1 MFLFANARKFHEKD
15 VILCVERASNAQ
27 IRKQTKTSIHKMKS
41 FIKYTMATV
50 VGIFLTM
57 TLFTIISIISLAGM
71 MATEGMSAPIKEKS
85 ILRLDLSGTLAERSE
100 SNPFAALM
108 GEENKALSLEDAL
121 LALDKAAKNENIIGV
136 YLEGGAMGANPGMA
150 QELRQALVEFKESG
164 KWVVAYG
171 DSYGKTAYYLSSV
184 ADSVLLNPEG
194 NVDFGGMASQIMF
207 FKDVMEKIGV
217 KMQVFKVGTYKS
229 AVEPFICTEM
239 SPANRE
245 QVTSY
250 LFSIWTNMLKD
261 VAESR
266 NMEVGKLNSLA
277 DSLTMISEASVALNG
292 GLVDKLCYM
301 DEVKAIL
308 REKSGL
314 EDEDDDLVFAS
325 VADVAKSETLDEKVD
340 EQVAV
345 YYAYGEIVQS
355 QGTGLG
361 MSQEHQI
368 VGEKMIKDLQD
379 LREDDDVKAVVIRVN
394 SPGGSAF
401 ASEQIWREVCL
412 LKEKK
417 PVVVSMGGMAA
428 SGGYYISCAANR
440 IFAEP
445 TTLTGSI
452 GIFGMIPD
460 VSELMTEKI
469 GLKFDVVKT
478 NEMSDIGTMA
488 RPFNEA
494 ESAQMQKMINRGYDL
509 FTKRVADGR
518 GMAQDSVKLI
528 AEGRVWTG
536 EQGLNI
542 GLVDELGNLD
552 DAVAHA
558 AELAKV
564 EKFRAVGYPAPDN
577 PFDQLLNQTKGGYLD
592 SELRELLGEGYAVY
606 SLVRNVKDAD
616 RIQARM
622 PFEMNIQ

>member
-1 MFLFANARKFHEKD
+1 
-15 VILCVERASNAQ
+15 
-27 IRKQTKTSIHKMKS
+27 MKS

-108 GEENKALSLEDAL
+108 GEENTALSLEDAL

-207 FKDVMEKIGV
+207 YKDVMEKIGV

-261 VAESR
+261 VAASR

-564 EKFRAVGYPAPDN
+564 EKFRAVPYPGADN

>member
-1 MFLFANARKFHEKD
+1 
-15 VILCVERASNAQ
+15 
-27 IRKQTKTSIHKMKS
+27 MKS

-108 GEENKALSLEDAL
+108 GEENMALSLEDAL

-261 VAESR
+261 VAASR
-266 NMEVGKLNSLA
+266 NMEVGKLDSLA

-361 MSQEHQI
+361 LSQEHQI

-460 VSELMTEKI
+460 MSELMTEKI

>member
-1 MFLFANARKFHEKD
+1 
-15 VILCVERASNAQ
+15 
-27 IRKQTKTSIHKMKS
+27 MKS

-108 GEENKALSLEDAL
+108 GEENTALSLEDAL

-207 FKDVMEKIGV
+207 YKDVMEKIGV

-261 VAESR
+261 VAASR
-266 NMEVGKLNSLA
+266 NMEMGKLNSLA

-308 REKSGL
+308 RDKSGL

-325 VADVAKSETLDEKVD
+325 VADVAKSETLGEKVD

-361 MSQEHQI
+361 ISQEHQI

-440 IFAEP
+440 IFAGP

-460 VSELMTEKI
+460 MSELMTEKI

-577 PFDQLLNQTKGGYLD
+577 PFEQLLNQTKGGYLD

>member
-1 MFLFANARKFHEKD
+1 
-15 VILCVERASNAQ
+15 
-27 IRKQTKTSIHKMKS
+27 MKS

-108 GEENKALSLEDAL
+108 GEENTALSLEDAL

-207 FKDVMEKIGV
+207 YKDVMEKVGV

-460 VSELMTEKI
+460 ASELMTEKI

-536 EQGLNI
+536 EQGLKI

-564 EKFRAVGYPAPDN
+564 EKYRAVGYPAPDN

>member
-1 MFLFANARKFHEKD
+1 
-15 VILCVERASNAQ
+15 
-27 IRKQTKTSIHKMKS
+27 MKS

-108 GEENKALSLEDAL
+108 GEENTALSLEDAL

-136 YLEGGAMGANPGMA
+136 YLEGGSMGANPGMA

-207 FKDVMEKIGV
+207 YKDVMEKVGV

-229 AVEPFICTEM
+229 AVEPFLCTEM

-301 DEVKAIL
+301 DGVKAIL

-355 QGTGLG
+355 QGTGIG

-460 VSELMTEKI
+460 MSELMTEKI

-564 EKFRAVGYPAPDN
+564 EKFRAVPYPGADN
-577 PFDQLLNQTKGGYLD
+577 PFELLLNQTKGGYLD

>member
-1 MFLFANARKFHEKD
+1 
-15 VILCVERASNAQ
+15 
-27 IRKQTKTSIHKMKS
+27 MKS
-41 FIKYTMATV
+41 FIKYTLATV

-85 ILRLDLSGTLAERSE
+85 ILRLDLSGTLAERSD

-108 GEENKALSLEDAL
+108 GEDNTALSLEDAL

-207 FKDVMEKIGV
+207 YKDVMEKIGV

-460 VSELMTEKI
+460 ASELMTEKI

-564 EKFRAVGYPAPDN
+564 EKFRAVPYPAPDN
-577 PFDQLLNQTKGGYLD
+577 PFEQLLNQTKGGYLD

>member
-1 MFLFANARKFHEKD
+1 
-15 VILCVERASNAQ
+15 
-27 IRKQTKTSIHKMKS
+27 MKS

-100 SNPFAALM
+100 SNPFAVLM
-108 GEENKALSLEDAL
+108 GEENTALSLEDAL

-194 NVDFGGMASQIMF
+194 NVDFGGMASQIIF
-207 FKDVMEKIGV
+207 YKDVMEKIGV

-261 VAESR
+261 VAASR

-308 REKSGL
+308 RDKSGL

-325 VADVAKSETLDEKVD
+325 VADVAKSETLGEKVD

-460 VSELMTEKI
+460 ASELMTEKI

-564 EKFRAVGYPAPDN
+564 EKFRAVPYPGADN
-577 PFDQLLNQTKGGYLD
+577 PFELLLNQTKGGYLD

>member
-1 MFLFANARKFHEKD
+1 
-15 VILCVERASNAQ
+15 
-27 IRKQTKTSIHKMKS
+27 MKS

-108 GEENKALSLEDAL
+108 GEENTALSLEDAL

-207 FKDVMEKIGV
+207 YKDVMEKIGV

-261 VAESR
+261 VAASR
-266 NMEVGKLNSLA
+266 NMEMGKLNSLA

-308 REKSGL
+308 RDKSGL

-325 VADVAKSETLDEKVD
+325 VADVAKSETLGEKVD

-361 MSQEHQI
+361 ISQEHQI

-460 VSELMTEKI
+460 MSELMTEKI

-558 AELAKV
+558 AELAEV
-564 EKFRAVGYPAPDN
+564 EKFRAVPYPGADN
-577 PFDQLLNQTKGGYLD
+577 PFDQLLKQTKGGYLD

>member
-1 MFLFANARKFHEKD
+1 
-15 VILCVERASNAQ
+15 
-27 IRKQTKTSIHKMKS
+27 MKS
-41 FIKYTMATV
+41 FIKYTLATV

-85 ILRLDLSGTLAERSE
+85 ILRLDLSGTLAERSD

-108 GEENKALSLEDAL
+108 GEENTALSLEDAL

-207 FKDVMEKIGV
+207 YKDVMEKIGV

-261 VAESR
+261 VAASR

-314 EDEDDDLVFAS
+314 EDEDDDLIFAS

-564 EKFRAVGYPAPDN
+564 EKFRAVPYPGADN

>member
-1 MFLFANARKFHEKD
+1 
-15 VILCVERASNAQ
+15 
-27 IRKQTKTSIHKMKS
+27 MKS

-85 ILRLDLSGTLAERSE
+85 ILRLDLSGTLAERSD

-108 GEENKALSLEDAL
+108 GEENTALSLEDAL

-207 FKDVMEKIGV
+207 YKDVMEKVGV

-261 VAESR
+261 VAASR

-460 VSELMTEKI
+460 ASELMTEKI

-564 EKFRAVGYPAPDN
+564 EKFRAVSYPGADN

>member
-1 MFLFANARKFHEKD
+1 
-15 VILCVERASNAQ
+15 
-27 IRKQTKTSIHKMKS
+27 MKS

-85 ILRLDLSGTLAERSE
+85 ILRLDLSGTLAERSD

-108 GEENKALSLEDAL
+108 GEENTALSLEDAL

-207 FKDVMEKIGV
+207 YKDVMEKVGV

-261 VAESR
+261 VAASR

-292 GLVDKLCYM
+292 GLVDKLCYV

-325 VADVAKSETLDEKVD
+325 VADVAKSETLGEKVD

-460 VSELMTEKI
+460 MSELMTEKI

-564 EKFRAVGYPAPDN
+564 EKFRAVPYPGADN

-622 PFEMNIQ
+622 PFEMNIR

>member
-1 MFLFANARKFHEKD
+1 
-15 VILCVERASNAQ
+15 
-27 IRKQTKTSIHKMKS
+27 MKS

-71 MATEGMSAPIKEKS
+71 MATEGMSAPIKKKS
-85 ILRLDLSGTLAERSE
+85 ILRLDLSGTLAERSD
-100 SNPFAALM
+100 SNPFASLM
-108 GEENKALSLEDAL
+108 NDGEEPLSLEDAL

-207 FKDVMEKIGV
+207 YKDVMEKIGV

-301 DEVKAIL
+301 DGVKAIL
-308 REKSGL
+308 REKSGI
-314 EDEDDDLVFAS
+314 EDEDDDLVFVS

-412 LKEKK
+412 LKETK

-460 VSELMTEKI
+460 VSELMTGKI

-564 EKFRAVGYPAPDN
+564 EKYRAVGYPAPDN
-577 PFDQLLNQTKGGYLD
+577 PFEQLLNQTKGGYLD

-622 PFEMNIQ
+622 PFEMNIR

>member
-1 MFLFANARKFHEKD
+1 
-15 VILCVERASNAQ
+15 
-27 IRKQTKTSIHKMKS
+27 MKS

-100 SNPFAALM
+100 SNPFAAFM

-136 YLEGGAMGANPGMA
+136 YLEGGSMGANPGMA

-207 FKDVMEKIGV
+207 YKDVMEKVGV

-261 VAESR
+261 VAASR
-266 NMEVGKLNSLA
+266 NMEMGKLNSLA

-460 VSELMTEKI
+460 MSELMTEKI

-558 AELAKV
+558 AELAEV
-564 EKFRAVGYPAPDN
+564 EKFRAVPYPGADN
-577 PFDQLLNQTKGGYLD
+577 PFEQLLNQTKGGYLD

>member
-1 MFLFANARKFHEKD
+1 
-15 VILCVERASNAQ
+15 
-27 IRKQTKTSIHKMKS
+27 MKS

-100 SNPFAALM
+100 SNPFAVLM
-108 GEENKALSLEDAL
+108 GEENTALSLEDAL

-207 FKDVMEKIGV
+207 YKDVMEKIGV

-261 VAESR
+261 VAASR
-266 NMEVGKLNSLA
+266 NMEMGKLNSLA

-308 REKSGL
+308 RDKSGL

-325 VADVAKSETLDEKVD
+325 VADVAKSETLGEKVD

-361 MSQEHQI
+361 ISQEHQI

-460 VSELMTEKI
+460 MSELMTEKI

-577 PFDQLLNQTKGGYLD
+577 PFEQLLNQTKGGYLD

>member
-1 MFLFANARKFHEKD
+1 
-15 VILCVERASNAQ
+15 
-27 IRKQTKTSIHKMKS
+27 MKS

-85 ILRLDLSGTLAERSE
+85 ILRLDLSGTLAERSD

-108 GEENKALSLEDAL
+108 GEENTALSLEDAL

-207 FKDVMEKIGV
+207 YKDVMEKVGV

-261 VAESR
+261 VAASR

-460 VSELMTEKI
+460 ASELMTEKI

>member
-1 MFLFANARKFHEKD
+1 
-15 VILCVERASNAQ
+15 
-27 IRKQTKTSIHKMKS
+27 MKS

-108 GEENKALSLEDAL
+108 GEENTALSLEDAL

-207 FKDVMEKIGV
+207 YKDVMEKIGV

-261 VAESR
+261 VAASR
-266 NMEVGKLNSLA
+266 NMEMGKLNSLA

-460 VSELMTEKI
+460 MSELMTEKI

-494 ESAQMQKMINRGYDL
+494 ERAQMQKMINRGYDL

-558 AELAKV
+558 AELAEV
-564 EKFRAVGYPAPDN
+564 EKFRSVPYPGADN
-577 PFDQLLNQTKGGYLD
+577 PFEQLLNQTKGGYLD

>member
-1 MFLFANARKFHEKD
+1 
-15 VILCVERASNAQ
+15 
-27 IRKQTKTSIHKMKS
+27 MKS

-100 SNPFAALM
+100 SNPFAVLM
-108 GEENKALSLEDAL
+108 GEENTALSLEDAL

-150 QELRQALVEFKESG
+150 QELHQALVEFKESG

-207 FKDVMEKIGV
+207 YKDVMEKVGV

-361 MSQEHQI
+361 ISQEHQI

-460 VSELMTEKI
+460 MSELMTEKI

-577 PFDQLLNQTKGGYLD
+577 PFEQLLNQTKGGYLD

>member
-1 MFLFANARKFHEKD
+1 
-15 VILCVERASNAQ
+15 
-27 IRKQTKTSIHKMKS
+27 MKS

-85 ILRLDLSGTLAERSE
+85 ILRLDLSGTLAERSD

-108 GEENKALSLEDAL
+108 GEENTALSLEDAL

-308 REKSGL
+308 REKSGI

-509 FTKRVADGR
+509 FTKRVAVGR

-536 EQGLNI
+536 EQGLKI

-577 PFDQLLNQTKGGYLD
+577 PFEQLLNETKGGYLD

>member
-1 MFLFANARKFHEKD
+1 
-15 VILCVERASNAQ
+15 
-27 IRKQTKTSIHKMKS
+27 MKS
-41 FIKYTMATV
+41 FIKYTFATV
-50 VGIFLTM
+50 VGLFITM
-57 TLFTIISIISLAGM
+57 MLLSVIGIISVAGM
-71 MATEGMSAPIKEKS
+71 LATEGMSAPIKEKS
-85 ILRLDLSGTLAERSE
+85 ILRLTLSGELTERSE
-100 SNPFAALM
+100 ENPMAMFM
-108 GEENKALSLEDAL
+108 GERSASVSLENAL
-121 LALDKAAKNENIIGV
+121 LALEKGAKNKNIEGV
-136 YLEGGAMGANPGMA
+136 YIEAGALAASPGMA
-150 QELRQALVEFKESG
+150 QELRQALVEFKKSG
-164 KWVVAYG
+164 KWIVAYG
-171 DSYGKTAYYLSSV
+171 DSYGKTSYYLSSV

-194 NVDFGGMASQIMF
+194 SVDFSGMASQIMF
-207 FKDVMEKIGV
+207 YKDVMEKLGI

-229 AVEPFICTEM
+229 AVEPFICSEM

-266 NMEVGKLNSLA
+266 GMELARLNSLA
-277 DSLTMISEASVALNG
+277 DSLTMVSAATTSLNTG
-292 GLVDKLCYM
+292 VVDKLCYM
-301 DEVKAIL
+301 DEVKDIL
-308 REKSGL
+308 REKCGL
-314 EDEDDDLVFAS
+314 KDKDDELVFAD
-325 VADVAKSETLDEKVD
+325 VADVAKSEELGDKVD

-355 QGTGLG
+355 QSTGLS
-361 MSQEHQI
+361 MDQEHQI
-368 VGEKMIKDLQD
+368 VGDKMIKDLKD

-417 PVVVSMGGMAA
+417 PVVISMGGMAA
-428 SGGYYISCAANR
+428 SGGYYISCAANH

-452 GIFGMIPD
+452 GIFGMVPD
-460 VSELMTEKI
+460 FSELMTEKV

-478 NEMSDIGTMA
+478 NDMA
-488 RPFNEA
+488 DLGSMGRPFNAA
-494 ESAQMQKMINRGYDL
+494 ESAQMQKMVERGYDL

-518 GMAQDSVKLI
+518 GMSQDSVKMI

-536 EQGLNI
+536 EQGLEI

-558 AELAKV
+558 AKLAEV
-564 EKFRAVGYPAPDN
+564 ENYRAVAYPAPAN
-577 PFDQLLNQTKGGYLD
+577 PFEQLLGDNKSGYLN
-592 SELRELLGEGYAVY
+592 SQLRDILGDGYKVF
-606 SLVRNVKDAD
+606 SFMQGIKDKDAV
-616 RIQARM
+616 QARI
-622 PFEMNIQ
+622 PYEINIY

>member
-1 MFLFANARKFHEKD
+1 
-15 VILCVERASNAQ
+15 
-27 IRKQTKTSIHKMKS
+27 MKS

-207 FKDVMEKIGV
+207 YKDVMEKIGV

-261 VAESR
+261 VAASR

-460 VSELMTEKI
+460 MSELMTEKI

>member
-1 MFLFANARKFHEKD
+1 
-15 VILCVERASNAQ
+15 
-27 IRKQTKTSIHKMKS
+27 MKS

-108 GEENKALSLEDAL
+108 GEENTALSLEDAL

-207 FKDVMEKIGV
+207 YKDVMEKIGV

-261 VAESR
+261 VAASR
-266 NMEVGKLNSLA
+266 NMEMGKLNSLA

-301 DEVKAIL
+301 DKVKAIL
-308 REKSGL
+308 RDKSGL

-325 VADVAKSETLDEKVD
+325 VADVAKSETLGEKVD

-361 MSQEHQI
+361 ISQEHQI

-460 VSELMTEKI
+460 MSELMTEKI

-577 PFDQLLNQTKGGYLD
+577 PFEQLLNQTKGGYLD

>member
-1 MFLFANARKFHEKD
+1 
-15 VILCVERASNAQ
+15 
-27 IRKQTKTSIHKMKS
+27 MKS

-100 SNPFAALM
+100 SNPFAVLM
-108 GEENKALSLEDAL
+108 GEENTALSLEDAL

-207 FKDVMEKIGV
+207 YKDVMEKVGV

-361 MSQEHQI
+361 ISQEHQI

-460 VSELMTEKI
+460 MSELMTEKI

-577 PFDQLLNQTKGGYLD
+577 PFEQLLNQTKGGYLD

>member
-1 MFLFANARKFHEKD
+1 
-15 VILCVERASNAQ
+15 
-27 IRKQTKTSIHKMKS
+27 MKS
-41 FIKYTMATV
+41 FIKYTLATV

-85 ILRLDLSGTLAERSE
+85 ILRLDLSGTLAERSD

-108 GEENKALSLEDAL
+108 GEENMALSLEDAL

-266 NMEVGKLNSLA
+266 NIEVDKLNSLA

-460 VSELMTEKI
+460 MSELMTGKI

-564 EKFRAVGYPAPDN
+564 EKFRAVPYPGADN
-577 PFDQLLNQTKGGYLD
+577 PFEQLLNQTKGGYLD

>member
-1 MFLFANARKFHEKD
+1 
-15 VILCVERASNAQ
+15 
-27 IRKQTKTSIHKMKS
+27 MKS

-85 ILRLDLSGTLAERSE
+85 ILRLDLSGTLAERSD

-108 GEENKALSLEDAL
+108 GEENTALSLEDAL

-207 FKDVMEKIGV
+207 YKDVMEKIGV

-301 DEVKAIL
+301 DGVKAIL

-314 EDEDDDLVFAS
+314 EDDDDDLVFVS

-577 PFDQLLNQTKGGYLD
+577 PFEQLLNQTKGGYLD

>member
-1 MFLFANARKFHEKD
+1 
-15 VILCVERASNAQ
+15 
-27 IRKQTKTSIHKMKS
+27 MKS

-108 GEENKALSLEDAL
+108 GEENTALSLEDAL

-136 YLEGGAMGANPGMA
+136 YLEGGSMGANPGMA

-207 FKDVMEKIGV
+207 YKDVMEKIGV

-261 VAESR
+261 VAASR
-266 NMEVGKLNSLA
+266 NMEMGKLNSLA

-308 REKSGL
+308 RDKSGL

-325 VADVAKSETLDEKVD
+325 VADVAKSETLGEKVD

-361 MSQEHQI
+361 ISQEHQI

-460 VSELMTEKI
+460 MSELMTEKI

-577 PFDQLLNQTKGGYLD
+577 PFEQLLNQTKGGYLD

>member
-1 MFLFANARKFHEKD
+1 
-15 VILCVERASNAQ
+15 
-27 IRKQTKTSIHKMKS
+27 MKS

-207 FKDVMEKIGV
+207 YKDVMEKIGV

-301 DEVKAIL
+301 DGVKAIL

-460 VSELMTEKI
+460 VSELMTGKI

-488 RPFNEA
+488 RPFNET

-536 EQGLNI
+536 EQGLKI

-564 EKFRAVGYPAPDN
+564 EKFRAVPYPGADN

>member
-1 MFLFANARKFHEKD
+1 
-15 VILCVERASNAQ
+15 
-27 IRKQTKTSIHKMKS
+27 MKS

-108 GEENKALSLEDAL
+108 GEENTALSLEDAL

-136 YLEGGAMGANPGMA
+136 YLEGGALGANPGMA

-207 FKDVMEKIGV
+207 YKDVMEKVGV

-261 VAESR
+261 VAASR

-428 SGGYYISCAANR
+428 SGGYYISCVANR

-460 VSELMTEKI
+460 MSELMTEKI

-536 EQGLNI
+536 EQGLKI

-552 DAVAHA
+552 DALAHA

-564 EKFRAVGYPAPDN
+564 EKFRAVPYPGADN

>member
-1 MFLFANARKFHEKD
+1 MQIV
-15 VILCVERASNAQ
+15 VILSSILRLYVAKEMT
-27 IRKQTKTSIHKMKS
+27 KQTKHLYTMKS

-85 ILRLDLSGTLAERSE
+85 ILRLDLSGTLAERSD

-108 GEENKALSLEDAL
+108 GEENTALSLEDAL

-207 FKDVMEKIGV
+207 YKDVMEKIGV

-325 VADVAKSETLDEKVD
+325 VADVAKSETLGEKVD

-460 VSELMTEKI
+460 MSELMTEKI

>member
-1 MFLFANARKFHEKD
+1 
-15 VILCVERASNAQ
+15 
-27 IRKQTKTSIHKMKS
+27 MKS

-108 GEENKALSLEDAL
+108 GEENTALSLEDAL

-207 FKDVMEKIGV
+207 YKDVMEKIGV

-261 VAESR
+261 VAASR
-266 NMEVGKLNSLA
+266 NMEMGKLNSLA

-308 REKSGL
+308 RDKSGL

-325 VADVAKSETLDEKVD
+325 VADVAKSETLGEKVD

-361 MSQEHQI
+361 ISQEHQI

-460 VSELMTEKI
+460 MSELMTEKI

-577 PFDQLLNQTKGGYLD
+577 PFEQLLNQTKGGYLD
-592 SELRELLGEGYAVY
+592 SELHELLGEGYAVY

>member
-1 MFLFANARKFHEKD
+1 
-15 VILCVERASNAQ
+15 
-27 IRKQTKTSIHKMKS
+27 MKS

-108 GEENKALSLEDAL
+108 GEENTALSLEDAL

-207 FKDVMEKIGV
+207 YKDVMEKVGV

-261 VAESR
+261 VAASR
-266 NMEVGKLNSLA
+266 NMEMGKLNSLA

-308 REKSGL
+308 RDKSGL

-325 VADVAKSETLDEKVD
+325 VADVAKSETLGEKVD

-361 MSQEHQI
+361 ISQEHQI

-460 VSELMTEKI
+460 MSELMTEKI

-564 EKFRAVGYPAPDN
+564 EKFRAVPYPGADN
-577 PFDQLLNQTKGGYLD
+577 PFELLLNQTKGGYLD

>member
-1 MFLFANARKFHEKD
+1 
-15 VILCVERASNAQ
+15 
-27 IRKQTKTSIHKMKS
+27 MKS

-85 ILRLDLSGTLAERSE
+85 ILRLDFSGTLAERSD

-207 FKDVMEKIGV
+207 YKDVMEKIGV

-261 VAESR
+261 VAASR

-564 EKFRAVGYPAPDN
+564 EKFRAVPYPGADN
-577 PFDQLLNQTKGGYLD
+577 PFEQLLNQTKGGYLD

-622 PFEMNIQ
+622 PFDMNIQ

>member
-1 MFLFANARKFHEKD
+1 
-15 VILCVERASNAQ
+15 
-27 IRKQTKTSIHKMKS
+27 MKS

-108 GEENKALSLEDAL
+108 GEENTALSLEDAL

-207 FKDVMEKIGV
+207 YKDVMEKIGV

-261 VAESR
+261 VAASR
-266 NMEVGKLNSLA
+266 NMEVDKLNSLA

-325 VADVAKSETLDEKVD
+325 VADVAKSETLGEKVD

-361 MSQEHQI
+361 ISQEHQI

-460 VSELMTEKI
+460 MSELMTEKI

-564 EKFRAVGYPAPDN
+564 EKYRAVPYPGADN
-577 PFDQLLNQTKGGYLD
+577 PFEQLLNQTKGGYLD

>member
-1 MFLFANARKFHEKD
+1 
-15 VILCVERASNAQ
+15 
-27 IRKQTKTSIHKMKS
+27 
-41 FIKYTMATV
+41 
-50 VGIFLTM
+50 
-57 TLFTIISIISLAGM
+57 
-71 MATEGMSAPIKEKS
+71 
-85 ILRLDLSGTLAERSE
+85 
-100 SNPFAALM
+100 
-108 GEENKALSLEDAL
+108 
-121 LALDKAAKNENIIGV
+121 
-136 YLEGGAMGANPGMA
+136 
-150 QELRQALVEFKESG
+150 
-164 KWVVAYG
+164 
-171 DSYGKTAYYLSSV
+171 
-184 ADSVLLNPEG
+184 
-194 NVDFGGMASQIMF
+194 
-207 FKDVMEKIGV
+207 
-217 KMQVFKVGTYKS
+217 
-229 AVEPFICTEM
+229 
-239 SPANRE
+239 
-245 QVTSY
+245 
-250 LFSIWTNMLKD
+250 
-261 VAESR
+261 
-266 NMEVGKLNSLA
+266 
-277 DSLTMISEASVALNG
+277 
-292 GLVDKLCYM
+292 
-301 DEVKAIL
+301 
-308 REKSGL
+308 
-314 EDEDDDLVFAS
+314 
-325 VADVAKSETLDEKVD
+325 
-340 EQVAV
+340 
-345 YYAYGEIVQS
+345 
-355 QGTGLG
+355 
-361 MSQEHQI
+361 
-368 VGEKMIKDLQD
+368 
-379 LREDDDVKAVVIRVN
+379 
-394 SPGGSAF
+394 
-401 ASEQIWREVCL
+401 
-412 LKEKK
+412 
-417 PVVVSMGGMAA
+417 MGGMAA

-460 VSELMTEKI
+460 MSELMTEKI

-577 PFDQLLNQTKGGYLD
+577 PFEQLLNQTKGGYLD

>member
-1 MFLFANARKFHEKD
+1 
-15 VILCVERASNAQ
+15 
-27 IRKQTKTSIHKMKS
+27 MKS

-100 SNPFAALM
+100 SNPFAVLM
-108 GEENKALSLEDAL
+108 GKENTALSLEDAL

-136 YLEGGAMGANPGMA
+136 YLEGGSMGANPGMA

-207 FKDVMEKIGV
+207 YKDVMEKIGV

-564 EKFRAVGYPAPDN
+564 EKFRAVPYPGADN